1 MKIIVPMAGMGKRMR
16 PHTHTTAKPLLPIA
30 GKPIVQRLVE
40 DLAAVAGEPVE
51 EVAFVV
57 HPSFG
62 AKVEQGLIAIA
73 EKVGAKGSIHY
84 QEVALGT
91 AHAILCAQQAL
102 SGRVIV
108 AFADTLFRA
117 ELKLDKDC
125 DGVIWVNKVDDPKPF
140 GVVKLDP
147 AGIITE
153 FVEKPVTF
161 VSDLAIIGIYYF
173 ADGERLRKEMQ
184 YLIDNDIKDKGEYQL
199 TNAMENM
206 KQKGARFKAGA
217 VDVWMDCGN
226 KNAMVDTNTKVLG
239 FLKNDKGLVSPKAN
253 LNGSLVI
260 SPCFIGENVTLVN
273 SIVGPNVSIEPNAVI
288 TNSVV
293 RNSII
298 RSAVQVT
305 DAVIDNSMLG
315 ERASVTGKAMD
326 LSLSDDSTVA

>member
-153 FVEKPVTF
+153 FVEKPQTF

-184 YLIDNDIKDKGEYQL
+184 YLIDNDITDKGEYQL

-206 KQKGARFKAGA
+206 KQKGARFKAGS

-239 FLKNDKGLVSPKAN
+239 FLKKTRDWSDALKGQ

-273 SIVGPNVSIEPNAVI
+273 SIVGPNVSIEPKRRDHQQRG
-288 TNSVV
+288 TEFDPS
-293 RNSII
+293 
-298 RSAVQVT
+298 RSARVQVT
-305 DAVIDNSMLG
+305 DASSTTACS
-315 ERASVTGKAMD
+315 ASAPASPARPWM
-326 LSLSDDSTVA
+326 